1 MFEPWAEISER
12 LRRRCLEFQ
21 PDALPIHAFR
31 LLSFVTSATI
41 SIPMLNVERRTK
53 ILELL
58 EKRGQITVM
67 DLSRRFK
74 TSEVTIRNDLK
85 ALHDRGLIRRA
96 HGGAVKVTT
105 VSMDP
110 SLKIKA
116 ELHADEKRRIGA
128 AAAEMINDGDSII
141 LDSGTTTHQIARQI
155 KHKKDLK
162 VITNG
167 LNIAMELFGANDIQL
182 IFLGGVIRQNSLSA
196 VGHFAEDILA
206 QLSADKVFLAV
217 DACDLEF
224 GLSTPNVEESQV
236 NQAMARIAKEKILVA
251 DSSKFGK
258 RSLSRIIPLSEIDVI
273 VTDRGLP
280 TEIQNELRARDLK
293 LVLV

>member
-1 MFEPWAEISER
+1 MVLIVVNSHRPKDSLA
-12 LRRRCLEFQ
+12 
-21 PDALPIHAFR
+21 
-31 LLSFVTSATI
+31 
-41 SIPMLNVERRTK
+41 PMLNVERRTK

-58 EKRGQITVM
+58 DKQGQVAVV
-67 DLSRRFK
+67 DLSKRFK

-85 ALHDRGLIRRA
+85 ALHQRGLIRRA

-110 SLKIKA
+110 SLTVKA
-116 ELHADEKRRIGA
+116 ELHSDEKRRIGA

-155 KHKKDLK
+155 KQKKDLK

-167 LNIAMELFGANDIQL
+167 LNIAMELFGADDIQL
-182 IFLGGVIRQNSLSA
+182 IFLGGVIRQNSLSS
-196 VGHFAEDILA
+196 VGHFAEDVLA

-236 NQAMARIAKEKILVA
+236 NQAMARIAREKILVA

-258 RSLSRIIPLSEIDVI
+258 RSLSRIVPLSEIDVI
-273 VTDRGLP
+273 ITDRALP
-280 TEIQNELRARDLK
+280 VEMQNELRARDLK
-293 LVLV
+293 LILV

>member
-1 MFEPWAEISER
+1 
-12 LRRRCLEFQ
+12 
-21 PDALPIHAFR
+21 
-31 LLSFVTSATI
+31 
-41 SIPMLNVERRTK
+41 MLNLERRTK

-58 EKRGQITVM
+58 EKHGQVAVM

-85 ALHDRGLIRRA
+85 ALHERGLIRRA
-96 HGGAVKVTT
+96 HGGAVKVAT

-116 ELHADEKRRIGA
+116 ELHAEEKRRIGA
-128 AAAEMINDGDSII
+128 AAAALINDGDSII
-141 LDSGTTTHQIARQI
+141 LDSGTTTQQIARQI
-155 KHKKDLK
+155 KTRKDLK

-167 LNIAMELFGANDIQL
+167 LNIAMELFGAKDIQL
-182 IFLGGVIRQNSLSA
+182 IFLGGVIRHNSLSA

-206 QLSADKVFLAV
+206 QLSADKLFLAV
-217 DACDLEF
+217 DACDVEF

-258 RSLSRIIPLSEIDVI
+258 RSLSRIVPLSEIDVI
-273 VTDRGLP
+273 ITDRALP
-280 TEIQNELRARDLK
+280 LETQTELRSRELK
-293 LVLV
+293 LILV

>member
-1 MFEPWAEISER
+1 
-12 LRRRCLEFQ
+12 
-21 PDALPIHAFR
+21 
-31 LLSFVTSATI
+31 
-41 SIPMLNVERRTK
+41 MLNVERRTK

-58 EKRGQITVM
+58 EKQGQVAVVE
-67 DLSRRFK
+67 LSKRFK

-85 ALHDRGLIRRA
+85 ALHARGLIRRA
-96 HGGAVKVTT
+96 HGGAVKVAT

-110 SLKIKA
+110 SLKVKA

-155 KHKKDLK
+155 KHKNDLK

-167 LNIAMELFGANDIQL
+167 LNIAMELFGTDDIQL
-182 IFLGGVIRQNSLSA
+182 IFLGGVIRQNSLSS
-196 VGHFAEDILA
+196 VGHFAEDVLA

-224 GLSTPNVEESQV
+224 GLSTPNLEESQV
-236 NQAMARIAKEKILVA
+236 NQAMARIAREKILVA

-258 RSLSRIIPLSEIDVI
+258 RSLSRIIPLSDIDAI
-273 VTDRGLP
+273 ITDRALP
-280 TEIQNELRARDLK
+280 LEMQNDLRALDLK

>member
-1 MFEPWAEISER
+1 
-12 LRRRCLEFQ
+12 
-21 PDALPIHAFR
+21 
-31 LLSFVTSATI
+31 
-41 SIPMLNVERRTK
+41 MLNVERRTK

-58 EKRGQITVM
+58 EKQGQVGVI

-74 TSEVTIRNDLK
+74 TSEVTIRSDLK
-85 ALHDRGLIRRA
+85 DLHARGLIRRA
-96 HGGAVKVTT
+96 HGGAVKINT

-128 AAAEMINDGDSII
+128 AAAALVNDGDSII
-141 LDSGTTTHQIARQI
+141 LDSGTTTQQIARQI

-167 LNIAMELFGANDIQL
+167 LNIAMELFGVKDIQL

-206 QLSADKVFLAV
+206 QLSADKVFLGV

-258 RSLSRIIPLSEIDVI
+258 RSLSRIVPLSEIDVI
-273 VTDRGLP
+273 VTDRGLS
-280 TEIQNELRARDLK
+280 TEIQNELRARDL
-293 LVLV
+293 

>member
-1 MFEPWAEISER
+1 
-12 LRRRCLEFQ
+12 
-21 PDALPIHAFR
+21 
-31 LLSFVTSATI
+31 
-41 SIPMLNVERRTK
+41 MLNLERRTK

-58 EKRGQITVM
+58 EKHGQVAVI

-85 ALHDRGLIRRA
+85 DLHERGLVRRA
-96 HGGAVKVTT
+96 HGGAVKVAT

-116 ELHADEKRRIGA
+116 ELHAEDKRRIGA
-128 AAAEMINDGDSII
+128 AAANLINDGDSII
-141 LDSGTTTHQIARQI
+141 LDSGSTTQQIARQI
-155 KHKKDLK
+155 KNKKELK

-167 LNIAMELFGANDIQL
+167 LNIAMELFGAKDIQL
-182 IFLGGVIRQNSLSA
+182 IFLGGVIRHNSLSA

-206 QLSADKVFLAV
+206 QLSADKLFLAV
-217 DACDLEF
+217 DACDVEF
-224 GLSTPNVEESQV
+224 GLSNPNVEESQV

-258 RSLSRIIPLSEIDVI
+258 RSLSRIVPLSDIDVI
-273 VTDRGLP
+273 ITDRALP
-280 TEIQNELRARDLK
+280 LETQEELRSRELNLI
-293 LVLV
+293 LV

>member
-1 MFEPWAEISER
+1 
-12 LRRRCLEFQ
+12 
-21 PDALPIHAFR
+21 
-31 LLSFVTSATI
+31 
-41 SIPMLNVERRTK
+41 MLNLERRTQ

-58 EKRGQITVM
+58 EKNGQVAVI

-85 ALHDRGLIRRA
+85 ALHNRGLVRRA
-96 HGGAVKVTT
+96 HGGAVKVAT

-110 SLKIKA
+110 SLKVKA

-128 AAAEMINDGDSII
+128 AAAALINDGDSII
-141 LDSGTTTHQIARQI
+141 LDSGTTTQQIARQI
-155 KHKKDLK
+155 KTRKDLK

-167 LNIAMELFGANDIQL
+167 FNIAMELFGAEDIQL
-182 IFLGGVIRQNSLSA
+182 IFLGGVIRHNSLSA

-206 QLSADKVFLAV
+206 QLSADKLFLAV
-217 DACDLEF
+217 DACDVEF

-236 NQAMARIAKEKILVA
+236 NRAMARIAKEKILVA

-258 RSLSRIIPLSEIDVI
+258 RSLSRIVPLSDIDVLI
-273 VTDRGLP
+273 TDRGLP
-280 TEIQNELRARDLK
+280 AETQTELRSLELK

>member
-1 MFEPWAEISER
+1 MTFVLFVTS
-12 LRRRCLEFQ
+12 
-21 PDALPIHAFR
+21 FR
-31 LLSFVTSATI
+31 LLSFVTSVTI
-41 SIPMLNVERRTK
+41 ASHPMLNVERRTK
-53 ILELL
+53 IIELL
-58 EKRGQITVM
+58 EKHGQITVGN
-67 DLSRRFK
+67 LSKRFK

-85 ALHDRGLIRRA
+85 ALHERGLIRRA
-96 HGGAVKVTT
+96 HGGAVKIAT

-128 AAAEMINDGDSII
+128 AAAEMINDGDSVI

-206 QLSADKVFLAV
+206 QLSADKLFLAV
-217 DACDLEF
+217 DACDLDF

-236 NQAMARIAKEKILVA
+236 NQAMARIAKGKILVA

-280 TEIQNELRARDLK
+280 ADIQNELRARELK

>member
-1 MFEPWAEISER
+1 
-12 LRRRCLEFQ
+12 
-21 PDALPIHAFR
+21 
-31 LLSFVTSATI
+31 
-41 SIPMLNVERRTK
+41 MLNLERRTK

-58 EKRGQITVM
+58 EKHGQVAVI

-85 ALHDRGLIRRA
+85 DLHERGLARP
-96 HGGAVKVTT
+96 

-116 ELHADEKRRIGA
+116 EMHADDKRRIGA
-128 AAAEMINDGDSII
+128 AAAALVNDGDSII
-141 LDSGTTTHQIARQI
+141 LDSGTTTQQIARQI
-155 KHKKDLK
+155 KTKKDLK

-167 LNIAMELFGANDIQL
+167 LNIAMELFGAKDIQL

-206 QLSADKVFLAV
+206 QLSADKLFLAV
-217 DACDLEF
+217 DACDIEF

-258 RSLSRIIPLSEIDVI
+258 RSLSRIVPLSDIDI
-273 VTDRGLP
+273 IITDRALP
-280 TEIQNELRARDLK
+280 QETQTELRARELK

>member
-1 MFEPWAEISER
+1 MA
-12 LRRRCLEFQ
+12 Q
-21 PDALPIHAFR
+21 HA
-31 LLSFVTSATI
+31 
-41 SIPMLNVERRTK
+41 MLNVERRTK

-58 EKRGQITVM
+58 EKQGQITVGG
-67 DLSRRFK
+67 LSKRFK

-96 HGGAVKVTT
+96 HGGAVKIAT

-110 SLKIKA
+110 SLKIKS

-128 AAAEMINDGDSII
+128 AAAQMINDGDSVI

-162 VITNG
+162 IITNG
-167 LNIAMELFGANDIQL
+167 LNIAMELFGASNIQL

-258 RSLSRIIPLSEIDVI
+258 RSLSRIIPLSEVDVI
-273 VTDRGLP
+273 ITDRALP
-280 TEIQNELRARDLK
+280 QDIQNELRARELRLM
-293 LVLV
+293 LV